1 MEPIAGL
8 PELGPLDRNEL
19 GGGAQKAA
27 QLRSRQLPWLVAVLL
42 KERPMA

>member
-8 PELGPLDRNEL
+8 PELGPVDRNEP
-19 GGGAQKAA
+19 GGGVQKAA
-27 QLRSRQLPWLVAVLL
+27 QLHARQLPWLVAVLL